1 MNEVQI
7 LRLIIEKKGCM
18 SIKGLDCPDCPL
30 INKMK
35 QCQPVQFA
43 ETKLS
48 SYTEE
53 EIFDILL

>member
-7 LRLIIEKKGCM
+7 LRLIIEQKGCVD
-18 SIKGLDCPDCPL
+18 INCPDCPL
-30 INKMK
+30 NNKMK
-35 QCQPVQFA
+35 ECQPVQFA